1 MFAAILFAFFA
12 VSFPLVIF
20 FGASCTAFD
29 DENEGSM
36 SDDASGFVV
45 LTDVVPDLILEM
57 RYHSTYNF
65 LGRRVPGYDEPVALM
80 TRQAAE
86 ALKAVSDAVKTDGY
100 RIRVYDAYRPQMA
113 VTCFAQWLSDPADA
127 DMKAV
132 FYPETDKSELS
143 ERGYI
148 SMRSSHTR
156 GSALD
161 LTLVDAATGENLD
174 MGGPFDYFGERSH
187 SAFSSGL
194 TAEQIANRA
203 YLRGTMIRYG
213 FSGIR
218 SEWWHFRLTDEPYPD
233 TYFTFPVRVGSVKR
247 TV

>member
-1 MFAAILFAFFA
+1 MAALILLAFSVLVFAAFLSFFCC
-12 VSFPLVIF
+12 
-20 FGASCTAFD
+20 ASFD
-29 DENEGSM
+29 DENEGFM

-80 TRQAAE
+80 TREAAE
-86 ALKAVSDAVKTDGY
+86 ALRKVSDVVMRDGF

-113 VTCFAQWLSDPADA
+113 VTCFASWLSDPSDVV
-127 DMKAV
+127 MKPV
-132 FYPETDKSELS
+132 FYPTTEKSVLN

-161 LTLVDAATGENLD
+161 LTLVDAMSGRDLD

-187 SAFSSGL
+187 SAWTEGL
-194 TAEQIANRA
+194 TEEQRKNRS
-203 YLRGTMIRYG
+203 YLRETMTRNG

-218 SEWWHFRLTDEPYPD
+218 SEWWHFRLMEEPYPD
-233 TYFTFPVRVGSVKR
+233 TYFTFPVRISSVR
-247 TV
+247 GQG

>member
-1 MFAAILFAFFA
+1 MTALILLAMSAMVFVAFLAF
-12 VSFPLVIF
+12 
-20 FGASCTAFD
+20 SCCAPFD
-29 DENEGSM
+29 DENEGTM

-80 TRQAAE
+80 TREAAE
-86 ALKAVSDAVKTDGY
+86 ALKRVSDIVMLDGF

-113 VTCFAQWLSDPADA
+113 VTCFASWLSDPSDVA
-127 DMKAV
+127 MKSI
-132 FYPETDKSELS
+132 FYPTTDKSELN

-161 LTLVDAATGENLD
+161 LTLVDAASGVNLD

-187 SAFSSGL
+187 SAWTEGL
-194 TAEQIANRA
+194 TKEQRENRV
-203 YLRGTMIRYG
+203 YLRETMTRNG

-218 SEWWHFRLTDEPYPD
+218 SEWWHFRLTEEPYPD
-233 TYFTFPVRVGSVKR
+233 TYFTFPVRTSSVR
-247 TV
+247 RNV